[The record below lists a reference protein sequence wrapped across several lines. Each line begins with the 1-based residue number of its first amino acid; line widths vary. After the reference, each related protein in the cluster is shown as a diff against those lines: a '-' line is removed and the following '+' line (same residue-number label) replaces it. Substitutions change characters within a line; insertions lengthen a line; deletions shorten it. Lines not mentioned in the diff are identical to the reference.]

1 MEGSSVVSERG
12 ASGYRV
18 DMGTVLV
25 VLGADSAEVK
35 MVEVRAY
42 DIILGVRY
50 SWAAV
55 EQI

>member
-1 MEGSSVVSERG
+1 
-12 ASGYRV
+12 
-18 DMGTVLV
+18 MGTVLV